1 MDSAV
6 FRRSSN
12 LEPVPDAG
20 VGHTGSDLVPRR
32 CTLDGFAEEVAVNE
46 GINVR
51 EAEPLVPILVTTRNS
66 RYRIIP
72 LRWGGSDVLVQ
83 GGLFFPDPTEARLA
97 GSTFG
102 GSFLKM
108 YWIKIGMHLEIDPGH
123 GRGPIITTR
132 VADVR
137 IERDRT
143 TNTRRH

>member
-1 MDSAV
+1 MDSSV
-6 FRRSSN
+6 SRRASN
-12 LEPVPDAG
+12 PEPVPDTG
-20 VGHTGSDLVPRR
+20 VGHTGGELVPRR
-32 CTLDGFAEEVAVNE
+32 CTLDGFAEEVAFTE
-46 GINVR
+46 GINIR

-66 RYRIIP
+66 LYRIVP
-72 LRWGGSDVLVQ
+72 LRWGNADVLVQ
-83 GGLFFPDPTEARLA
+83 GGQFFPEPTEARLA

-108 YWIKIGMHLEIDPGH
+108 HWIRVGMHLEIAPGT
-123 GRGPIITTR
+123 GGGPIITTR